1 MNMPIVRDLHQRRA
15 YAARRASLAVDR
27 LILAKSDVDLA
38 KAARWAEL
46 WGKVARLPASLRR
59 NQLPTDL
66 SDSRS

>member
-1 MNMPIVRDLHQRRA
+1 MRRSMLGEKRQ

-27 LILAKSDVDLA
+27 LIRARSDVDLA

-59 NQLPTDL
+59 N
-66 SDSRS
+66 

>member
-1 MNMPIVRDLHQRRA
+1 MEKYEVTEKFLRRSILGEKRQ

-27 LILAKSDVDLA
+27 LILARSDVDLA

-59 NQLPTDL
+59 N
-66 SDSRS
+66 